1 MISEARLEAGAPL
14 MVDVDEDIGMGDGLE
29 AGADP
34 EVGTRFDR
42 FLSFGAR
49 FATRILT
56 FSASLLT
63 IRESRPFTGCCVWA
77 GTRAFIASCLGI

>member
-1 MISEARLEAGAPL
+1 MSEARLEAGAPL
-14 MVDVDEDIGMGDGLE
+14 TVDVDIGMDDGMGLE

-34 EVGTRFDR
+34 EVGTRFNR

-56 FSASLLT
+56 FSSSFWAVRGSN
-63 IRESRPFTGCCVWA
+63 PFTAC
-77 GTRAFIASCLGI
+77 